1 MARGKKQQTSI
12 LSYVTVTVVTVVL
25 VCALM
30 IWGGTLKAKND
41 EYKERESQLY
51 AQIEDE
57 SSIYDELNEQYE
69 YMKTDDHVKDMAEA
83 YFGLVEDGDVL
94 LKPNK

>member
-12 LSYVTVTVVTVVL
+12 LGYVTVSVVTVAL

-30 IWGGTLKAKND
+30 VWSGTLKAKND

-51 AQIEDE
+51 AQIEEE
-57 SSIYDELNEQYE
+57 SSLYDELNQQYE
-69 YMKTDDHVKDMAEA
+69 YIKTDDYVKDMAEA
-83 YFGLVEDGDVL
+83 YFGLVDEGDVL
-94 LKPNK
+94 VKPKE